1 MGDSVRIQDMRSGR
15 WNKSGVIEEVR
26 QSDDGQS
33 VSFIIELPDGRKTI
47 RHRSHLRFNINRYSR
62 ISDRKVKFNLDV
74 NRDGEE
80 KKKKQKKKVVKPLTL
95 KKAESAKGDWQTV
108 HNNTNE
114 ETVKPLL
121 LKKSTSAECDW
132 EIADKNANEETGIS
146 SRTRSKSDI
155 SMPSLKE
162 CSQEEDYT

>member
-80 KKKKQKKKVVKPLTL
+80 KKRRQRKKVVKPLTL
-95 KKAESAKGDWQTV
+95 KKAESAKGDWQ
-108 HNNTNE
+108 
-114 ETVKPLL
+114 
-121 LKKSTSAECDW
+121 
-132 EIADKNANEETGIS
+132 IADKNVNEETGIS
-146 SRTRSKSDI
+146 SRTRSKSDM
-155 SMPSLKE
+155 SMPGLK
-162 CSQEEDYT
+162 SALK